1 MRLFCSSSR
10 LPIDRDPHAPG
21 RTLDDLRRAIQVG
34 GVQVRHLGSRY
45 LLDLRAAHGADLL
58 SVRLAAAPLDV
69 RGLLEQECRRGRLG
83 DEGERAVLVDRD
95 LHGDHLA
102 HLVARG
108 VVELPHELPDVH
120 LRLTQSRADRRRRV
134 RLATG
139 YLQLQL
145 ARDAP
150 PAPSTH
156 KTPLSL
162 ELGYL
167 VEGELDRRLAPEDR
181 DQNLQPRLV
190 HVYIRD
196 GAGEVRE
203 RPADDLDRLPDLVVY
218 RGLDLLAAL
227 DLCPAERRR
236 LLPRPD
242 DLGDPRRLPHDLPGV
257 LVHVHV
263 DEDVAGELALDGG
276 HLLAVLDLDD
286 ALGRDTYLPEVSP
299 RSERLDPALQ
309 RRADLVLVTRV
320 CIDHVPLLQK
330 KRS

>member
-21 RTLDDLRRAIQVG
+21 RTLDDLRRAIQAG

-45 LLDLRAAHGADLL
+45 ILDLRAAHGADLL
-58 SVRLAAAPLDV
+58 SVRLAAALLDV
-69 RGLLEQECRRGRLG
+69 RGLLEQERRRGRLG
-83 DEGERAVLVDRD
+83 DEGERAVLVDCD

-134 RLATG
+134 SLATG
-139 YLQLQL
+139 YLQLKL

-181 DQNLQPRLV
+181 DQDLQPRLV

-196 GAGEVRE
+196 GAGEV
-203 RPADDLDRLPDLVVY
+203 
-218 RGLDLLAAL
+218 
-227 DLCPAERRR
+227 
-236 LLPRPD
+236 
-242 DLGDPRRLPHDLPGV
+242 
-257 LVHVHV
+257 
-263 DEDVAGELALDGG
+263 ALDGR

-286 ALGRDTYLPEVSP
+286 ALGRDSYLPEKSSG
-299 RSERLDPALQ
+299 SERLDPALQ

-320 CIDHVPLLQK
+320 CIDHVPLLQ
-330 KRS
+330 